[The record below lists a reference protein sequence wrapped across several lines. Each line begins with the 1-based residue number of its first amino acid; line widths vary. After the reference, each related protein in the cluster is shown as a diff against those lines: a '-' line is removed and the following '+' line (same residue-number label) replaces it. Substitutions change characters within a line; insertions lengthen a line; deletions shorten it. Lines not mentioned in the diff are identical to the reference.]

1 MRFAIFTKLNSTA
14 AGNVLNV
21 GSRAHRT
28 VIAPEPMTSRITPPD
43 IHDTLG
49 LTPRGRR
56 RRIERWLIAALVIAA
71 LGAVVLRMRAT
82 PAEAVSPYKTESVQ
96 KGALTVSVTATGEL
110 KPVTQVNIGTEISG
124 IVESVNVDFNS
135 TVTVGQTL
143 ARVNTEK
150 LEAQAAQARA
160 ALRSAEAK
168 QLQSEATMAE
178 AEAELARLEHVREL
192 SGGRVPSKQEMD
204 SQEASVKRARAD
216 QASTAAQVAQ
226 SQASLTAIETD
237 IKKAIIRSPISGIVL
252 DRQVDPGQ
260 TVAASFQTPTLFTL
274 AQDLTKMK
282 LIVDVDEAD
291 IGNVRVGQ
299 TAHFRVDAYPDRS
312 FSSKVSEV
320 RSTPKTSNGVVTYQ
334 TVLAVDN
341 SERLLQPGMTATAE
355 ITVTHVADALLIPN
369 AALRFTPPAAQQ
381 PQAGG
386 GFRLLPRPPGLQRRD
401 RSLDDGQSRV
411 WRVAGDRVEPVPV
424 EIGPTDGRV
433 TVLRGGDLT
442 DGSAVIV
449 DVASAN

>member
-1 MRFAIFTKLNSTA
+1 MTA
-14 AGNVLNV
+14 
-21 GSRAHRT
+21 T
-28 VIAPEPMTSRITPPD
+28 PTPPD

-49 LTPRGRR
+49 LTARGRR
-56 RRIERWLIAALVIAA
+56 RRIGRWLFAALIIVA
-71 LGAVVLRMRAT
+71 LVGVGLRMRAA
-82 PAEAVSPYKTESVQ
+82 PAQSVSPYKTETVQ

-124 IVESVNVDFNS
+124 VVESVDVDFNS

-143 ARVNTEK
+143 AKVNTEK

-168 QLQSEATMAE
+168 QQVSEATMAE
-178 AEAELARLEHVREL
+178 AEADLARLQHVREL

-204 SQEASVKRARAD
+204 SQEATVKRAHAD
-216 QASTAAQVAQ
+216 QASAAAQVAQ

-237 IKKAIIRSPISGIVL
+237 MKKAIIRSPISGIVL

-274 AQDLTKMK
+274 AQDLTKMR

-299 TAHFRVDAYPDRS
+299 TANFRVDAYPDRS

-355 ITVTHVADALLIPN
+355 ITVTHVADALLVPN

-381 PQAGG
+381 AQGG
-386 GFRLLPRPPGLQRRD
+386 RGFSLLPRPPGLQRRD
-401 RSLDDGQSRV
+401 RSLEDGQSRV
-411 WRVAGDRVEPVPV
+411 WRVSGDRLEQVPV

-433 TVLRGGDLT
+433 TVLRSGELT
-442 DGSAVIV
+442 DGAAVIV
-449 DVASAN
+449 DLASAN

>member
-1 MRFAIFTKLNSTA
+1 
-14 AGNVLNV
+14 
-21 GSRAHRT
+21 
-28 VIAPEPMTSRITPPD
+28 MTSTPPD

-49 LTPRGRR
+49 LTPRRR
-56 RRIERWLIAALVIAA
+56 VRRVGRWLLAVLAILAVAAL
-71 LGAVVLRMRAT
+71 LLRMRANAAQT
-82 PAEAVSPYKTESVQ
+82 VSPYKTETVQ

-124 IVESVNVDFNS
+124 VVESVAVDFNS
-135 TVTVGQTL
+135 HVAVGQVL
-143 ARVNTEK
+143 AKVNTEK

-160 ALRSAEAK
+160 ALRAAEAK
-168 QLQSEATMAE
+168 QQQSEATQAE
-178 AEAELARLEHVREL
+178 TEAELARLQHVREL
-192 SGGRVPSKQEMD
+192 SGGRVPSTQEMD
-204 SQEASVKRARAD
+204 SQEASVKRAHAD
-216 QASTAAQVAQ
+216 QASSAAQVAQ

-237 IKKAIIRSPISGIVL
+237 IRKAIIRSPISGIVL
-252 DRQVDPGQ
+252 DRQIDPGQ

-299 TAHFRVDAYPDRS
+299 DANFRVDAYPNRS

-355 ITVTHVADALLIPN
+355 ITVTRVADTLLLPN

-381 PQAGG
+381 QQGGGG

-401 RSLDDGQSRV
+401 RSLENGQPRV
-411 WRVAGDRVEPVPV
+411 WRVSGESVEPVPV
-424 EIGPTDGRV
+424 DIGPTDGRV
-433 TVLRGGDLT
+433 TVMRSGDLT
-442 DGSAVIV
+442 AGAAVIV
-449 DVASAN
+449 DLASAN

>member
-1 MRFAIFTKLNSTA
+1 MRFAIFTKLNSTP

-21 GSRAHRT
+21 DREPTET
-28 VIAPEPMTSRITPPD
+28 VMPESMTATTTPPD

-56 RRIERWLIAALVIAA
+56 RRIGRWLFAALIITA
-71 LGAVVLRMRAT
+71 LVGVGLRMRAT
-82 PAEAVSPYKTESVQ
+82 PAQAVSPYKTEMVQ

-124 IVESVNVDFNS
+124 IVEAVEVDFNS
-135 TVTVGQTL
+135 PVTVGQTL
-143 ARVNTEK
+143 AKVNTEK

-178 AEAELARLEHVREL
+178 AEAELARLQHVREL

-216 QASTAAQVAQ
+216 HASTAAQVEQ

-237 IKKAIIRSPISGIVL
+237 MKKAIIRSPISGIVL

-299 TAHFRVDAYPDRS
+299 TANFRVDAYPDRS

-320 RSTPKTSNGVVTYQ
+320 RSAPKTSNGVVTYQ

-355 ITVTHVADALLIPN
+355 ITVTHVADALLVPN
-369 AALRFTPPAAQQ
+369 AALRFTPPAAQAQ
-381 PQAGG
+381 GG
-386 GFRLLPRPPGLQRRD
+386 RGFSLLPRPPGLQRRD
-401 RSLDDGQSRV
+401 RSLEDGQSRV
-411 WRVAGDRVEPVPV
+411 WRVSGDRLEQVPV

-433 TVLRGGDLT
+433 TVLRSGELT
-442 DGSAVIV
+442 DGAAVIV
-449 DVASAN
+449 DLASAN

>member
-1 MRFAIFTKLNSTA
+1 
-14 AGNVLNV
+14 
-21 GSRAHRT
+21 
-28 VIAPEPMTSRITPPD
+28 MTSTPPD

-49 LTPRGRR
+49 LTPRRR
-56 RRIERWLIAALVIAA
+56 VRRVGRWLLAVLAILAVAAL
-71 LGAVVLRMRAT
+71 LLRMRANAAQT
-82 PAEAVSPYKTESVQ
+82 VSPYKTETVQ

-124 IVESVNVDFNS
+124 VVESVAVDFNS
-135 TVTVGQTL
+135 HVAVGQVL
-143 ARVNTEK
+143 AKVNTEK

-160 ALRSAEAK
+160 ALRAAEAK
-168 QLQSEATMAE
+168 QQQSEATQAE
-178 AEAELARLEHVREL
+178 TEAELARLQHVREL
-192 SGGRVPSKQEMD
+192 SGGRVPSTQEMD
-204 SQEASVKRARAD
+204 SQEASVKRAHAD
-216 QASTAAQVAQ
+216 QASSAAQVAQ

-237 IKKAIIRSPISGIVL
+237 IRKAIIRSPISGIVL
-252 DRQVDPGQ
+252 DRQIDPGQ

-299 TAHFRVDAYPDRS
+299 DANFRVDAYPNRS

-355 ITVTHVADALLIPN
+355 ITVTRVADTLLLPN

-381 PQAGG
+381 QQGGGG

-401 RSLDDGQSRV
+401 RSLENGQPRV
-411 WRVAGDRVEPVPV
+411 WRVSGESVEPVPV

-433 TVLRGGDLT
+433 TVMRSGDLT
-442 DGSAVIV
+442 AGAAVIV
-449 DVASAN
+449 DLASAN

>member
-1 MRFAIFTKLNSTA
+1 MTA
-14 AGNVLNV
+14 A
-21 GSRAHRT
+21 T
-28 VIAPEPMTSRITPPD
+28 TPPD

-49 LTPRGRR
+49 LTPRGRG
-56 RRIERWLIAALVIAA
+56 RRIGRWLFAALIIVA
-71 LGAVVLRMRAT
+71 LVGVGLRMRAA
-82 PAEAVSPYKTESVQ
+82 PAQSVSPYKTETVQ

-124 IVESVNVDFNS
+124 VVESVDVDFNS

-168 QLQSEATMAE
+168 QQVSEATMAE
-178 AEAELARLEHVREL
+178 AEADLARLQHVREL

-204 SQEASVKRARAD
+204 SQEATVKRAHAD
-216 QASTAAQVAQ
+216 QASAAAQVAQ

-237 IKKAIIRSPISGIVL
+237 MKKAIIRSPISGIVL

-282 LIVDVDEAD
+282 LIIDVDEAD

-299 TAHFRVDAYPDRS
+299 AANFRVDAYPDRS

-355 ITVTHVADALLIPN
+355 ITVTHVADALLVPN

-381 PQAGG
+381 AQGG
-386 GFRLLPRPPGLQRRD
+386 RGFSLLPRPPGLQRRD

-411 WRVAGDRVEPVPV
+411 WRVSGDRLEQVPV

-433 TVLRGGDLT
+433 TVLRSGELT
-442 DGSAVIV
+442 DGAAVIV
-449 DVASAN
+449 DLASAN